1 MICKIPNFDM
11 WTASFLYWV
20 DYDYIALDFTNLWV
34 FFSELVP
41 AGFLAASLCFFKKSI
56 VAKSTVVL
64 SIFLW
69 AAAAAAAAAAELPEV
84 WPPPSSEAWVRI
96 LCFISALRQSN
107 WHLCAQVVS
116 WFEFQLDF
124 SLFWNCKLQ
133 NCPNNLG
140 LNHNQYTGS
149 PLLTRFSNNT
159 VF

>member
-1 MICKIPNFDM
+1 MLCGSHIKIWNLANHMKKQNKKHKMLDLLAKHWKLWVWCSLFHFFHVNCKIPNFNM

-20 DYDYIALDFTNLWV
+20 DFTNLWV

-96 LCFISALRQSN
+96 LCFISTLRQSN
-107 WHLCAQVVS
+107 WHLWWWVDLSSTQ
-116 WFEFQLDF
+116 W
-124 SLFWNCKLQ
+124 
-133 NCPNNLG
+133 
-140 LNHNQYTGS
+140 
-149 PLLTRFSNNT
+149 
-159 VF
+159 